1 MSISTNC
8 DVDVCRGKLKILA
21 VLLGVIFVTVE
32 ITAVVTTLL
41 VLASQHC
48 CVDIDDVAVDD
59 VGLVMMTGE

>member
-8 DVDVCRGKLKILA
+8 DVDVCKLKILA
-21 VLLGVIFVTVE
+21 VLLGVFFVTVE

-41 VLASQHC
+41 VLVSQHC
-48 CVDIDDVAVDD
+48 CVDIDDDVIVD